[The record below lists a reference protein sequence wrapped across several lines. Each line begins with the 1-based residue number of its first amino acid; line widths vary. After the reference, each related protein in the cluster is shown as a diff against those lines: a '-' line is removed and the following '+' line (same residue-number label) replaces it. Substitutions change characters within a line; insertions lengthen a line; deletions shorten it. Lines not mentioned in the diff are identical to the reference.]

1 MGTAERFA
9 KNAFWLLGA
18 QAVSMAFN
26 FFYITMTGRFLGA
39 DKFGTLTFALAFT
52 GMFGAVIDTGI
63 RKVLVRDLARDETLV
78 EDYLG
83 KILGLKIILA
93 GAAYITI
100 VYAVRA
106 LDYPE
111 LTIRIVRILGLALA
125 ADSIT
130 QNFFAVFQSRNDLRF
145 EALGLCMRSIFL
157 MAGSLFLIRS
167 GRGVESFAFLYL
179 IGSCGLLLFAL
190 SAYIRLFSVPWARF
204 DIFFVK
210 DKVRDSISF
219 GLIGVFEVI
228 YHWLDTVMLSLMK
241 TDAAVGWYNAAYRLF
256 LVTVT
261 VPSALG
267 VILFPIM
274 SRQHVSSGETLG
286 KTCERYF
293 KYMSIFGVLQA
304 ALVAGF
310 ADRVVSIFFGPGYG
324 PSVGALRILML
335 SSALIYVNSA
345 FVKLFESSD
354 RQTALAKVCGAA
366 AALNVALNFLLIPG
380 LGLTGASAAT
390 VSSELLITASVI
402 FLASRTVYGLKLSKV
417 LGQMLKTGVSGLFAL
432 VLAVSVQKA
441 LSATAAAVTLISIY
455 FGMLFLVGLLDN
467 DDLRYTKRVFVS
479 IFARA

>member
-1 MGTAERFA
+1 MSTAERFA
-9 KNAFWLLGA
+9 KNAFMLLGA

-52 GMFGAVIDTGI
+52 GIFGTVIDTGI
-63 RKVLVRDLARDETLV
+63 RKVLVRDLARDKTLV
-78 EDYLG
+78 DDYLR

-93 GAAYITI
+93 SAAYVSI

-106 LDYPE
+106 LNYPE

-130 QNFFAVFQSRNDLRF
+130 QNFFAVFQSRDDMRP
-145 EALGLCMRSIFL
+145 ESLGLCMRSLFL
-157 MAGSLFLIRS
+157 LAGSLFLIRS
-167 GRGVESFAFLYL
+167 GQGVERFAILYL
-179 IGSCGLLLFAL
+179 IGSLGLLLFAL
-190 SAYIRLFSVPWARF
+190 LTYIRLFPVPWARF
-204 DIFFVK
+204 DLFFVK

-267 VILFPIM
+267 VILFPLM
-274 SRQHVSSGETLG
+274 SRQHVSSGDTLRI
-286 KTCERYF
+286 TCERYF
-293 KYMSIFGVLQA
+293 KYMSIFGVLQG
-304 ALVAGF
+304 ALVIGF
-310 ADRVVSIFFGPGYG
+310 ADSIVALFFGPGYG

-335 SSALIYVNSA
+335 SSVFIYVNSA

-354 RQTALAKVCGAA
+354 GQAVLMKVCGAA
-366 AALNVALNFLLIPG
+366 AALNIVLNFLLIPG
-380 LGLTGASAAT
+380 WSLTGASVAT
-390 VSSELLITASVI
+390 VLSEFLITAAVI
-402 FLASRTVYGLKLSKV
+402 FLASRSVYEFKSSKV
-417 LGQMLKTGVSGLFAL
+417 LGHITRTGAAGLIAL
-432 VLAVSVQKA
+432 VLAVYVQKA
-441 LSATAAAVTLISIY
+441 LPVAAAAVALISAY
-455 FGMLFLVGLLDN
+455 FGMLFLVGQLDN
-467 DDLRYTKRVFVS
+467 EDLRYTKRVFVS
-479 IFARA
+479 IFAKA